1 MEMKEKKK
9 LLLAITLSILSL
21 SNCANAQDVNSW
33 ADLDNILK
41 SGQNATLS
49 QSITADKN
57 FIDLENQITDNLSI
71 DLGNNSI
78 TGTTMNASGIM
89 TSGCASFSLLN
100 GTIQNFVNK
109 GADWGLNSMLGGF
122 LQSNTTHTTNI
133 SNVNFINNNATFGGA
148 VANLK
153 VIDDIQLDSQETE
166 IILTSKDTNYTN
178 NKAELG
184 GAVINLTTRTTDYED
199 FTLEQGE
206 NAQKAIVNINANT
219 KDVIFDGNIATTA
232 GGAILNL
239 GTVNIEAAEGK
250 KVEFATASDDIYNNN
265 VLNLVSGNITINSAI
280 TDKNINLSAFGLGT
294 FGGQGV
300 TNVQNGANVIA
311 NAIDQNALNIAQGG
325 TLTTNVNGLAI
336 DNTIS
341 NNGTLKLNGATG
353 EWNILDPLAN
363 TANLNEN
370 ISGSGVTN
378 FISGNTQVS
387 SNIETEIGISGYETN
402 VIVSNNNQGT
412 ITLGKEGSAI
422 TNTDG
427 VLGIDKNVNIA
438 GNLTTGSGSETYI
451 LSANSISSSIT
462 NNGQLGLF
470 DGTLDQN
477 VTGNGTVVIGGNLN
491 NNEQIN
497 ADYVRIEKGFEILG
511 QQYTGNLTTNASNI
525 ISNNGIVNN
534 SSLTFDGG
542 TNSNAITGEGSTII
556 TGNVINNAAIE
567 QAVDVQSGKLTS
579 SASNLGGAITNA
591 AQLELNGGTLAQNVT
606 GAGSTIIAGD
616 VINNAA
622 IGQLKLR
629 RCNYKRCST

>member
-1 MEMKEKKK
+1 MEKKEKKK

-239 GTVNIEAAEGK
+239 GTVNIGAAEGK

-280 TDKNINLSAFGLGT
+280 TDKNIDLSSLGLGT

-341 NNGTLKLNGATG
+341 NNGTLNLNGATG

-378 FISGNTQVS
+378 FIGGNTQVT
-387 SNIETEIGISGYETN
+387 SNIETGIGISGSETN

-422 TNTDG
+422 TNTNG

-438 GNLTTGSGSETYI
+438 GNLSTGSGSETYI
-451 LSANSISSSIT
+451 LSADSINSAIA
-462 NNGQLGLF
+462 NEGRLGLF

-477 VTGNGTVVIGGNLN
+477 VTGKGTVVIGGNLN
-491 NNEQIN
+491 NNAQIN
-497 ADYVRIEKGFEILG
+497 ADYVQIEKGFEILG

-525 ISNNGIVNN
+525 ISDNGIVNN
-534 SSLTFDGG
+534 SSLTFNGG

-556 TGNVINNAAIE
+556 N
-567 QAVDVQSGKLTS
+567 KLLMF
-579 SASNLGGAITNA
+579 NQVN
-591 AQLELNGGTLAQNVT
+591 
-606 GAGSTIIAGD
+606 
-616 VINNAA
+616 
-622 IGQLKLR
+622 
-629 RCNYKRCST
+629 

>member
-206 NAQKAIVNINANT
+206 NAQKAIVNIC
-219 KDVIFDGNIATTA
+219 KH
-232 GGAILNL
+232 
-239 GTVNIEAAEGK
+239 
-250 KVEFATASDDIYNNN
+250 
-265 VLNLVSGNITINSAI
+265 
-280 TDKNINLSAFGLGT
+280 
-294 FGGQGV
+294 
-300 TNVQNGANVIA
+300 
-311 NAIDQNALNIAQGG
+311 
-325 TLTTNVNGLAI
+325 
-336 DNTIS
+336 
-341 NNGTLKLNGATG
+341 
-353 EWNILDPLAN
+353 
-363 TANLNEN
+363 
-370 ISGSGVTN
+370 
-378 FISGNTQVS
+378 
-387 SNIETEIGISGYETN
+387 
-402 VIVSNNNQGT
+402 
-412 ITLGKEGSAI
+412 
-422 TNTDG
+422 
-427 VLGIDKNVNIA
+427 
-438 GNLTTGSGSETYI
+438 
-451 LSANSISSSIT
+451 
-462 NNGQLGLF
+462 
-470 DGTLDQN
+470 
-477 VTGNGTVVIGGNLN
+477 
-491 NNEQIN
+491 
-497 ADYVRIEKGFEILG
+497 
-511 QQYTGNLTTNASNI
+511 
-525 ISNNGIVNN
+525 
-534 SSLTFDGG
+534 
-542 TNSNAITGEGSTII
+542 
-556 TGNVINNAAIE
+556 
-567 QAVDVQSGKLTS
+567 
-579 SASNLGGAITNA
+579 
-591 AQLELNGGTLAQNVT
+591 
-606 GAGSTIIAGD
+606 
-616 VINNAA
+616 
-622 IGQLKLR
+622 
-629 RCNYKRCST
+629 KRCYF